1 MKSAQQLLCR
11 IYLHPSI
18 CSSRTAIGAIQQQT
32 GLLIV
37 TTQSGYAQAIRP
49 TSPTTGAQ
57 A

>member
-49 TSPTTGAQ
+49 TPPTAGAQ